1 MPSFLSNDFQIIDPT
16 DQTKILQFVVSSLG
30 TSTLRTLT
38 APYNGNGTIAVAEHL
53 NVFTVLQGFSAS
65 INVVFDAATGV
76 NVHRSL
82 AGTTSDAIVVENQ
95 VGQDLWRVL
104 SDGTVSGVRLAFA
117 DNTDTTKT
125 LVLNLTGATS
135 GSSATL
141 EIFPTGNR
149 TITFP
154 DATGTLA
161 ADTSVL
167 CYNGDVL
174 TYDDN
179 LVVL

>member
-1 MPSFLSNDFQIIDPT
+1 MPAFKTDDFSIIDVL
-16 DQTKILQFVVSSLG
+16 DQTKVLQFNVASLG
-30 TSTLRTLT
+30 TGIARILT
-38 APYNGNGTIAVAEHL
+38 APYNGNGTLAVAEHL
-53 NVFTVLQGFSAS
+53 NVFTVLQGFGAS

-104 SDGTVSGVRLAFA
+104 SDGTVSGLLAFA
-117 DNTDTTKT
+117 DNTDITK
-125 LVLNLTGATS
+125 LLIINLAGATS

-141 EIFPTGNR
+141 GIFPTGNR